1 MLTDLGSYPDW
12 NPFILQGSGEVRK
25 GEKLELRMK
34 PPGGREMTFRPTVL
48 QAETS
53 RELRWRGRL
62 LIPGIFDGEHYFRLT
77 PTGTGTRLEQGE
89 SFTGLLPR
97 FMGRTLKKTE
107 QGFEDLNRALKARAE
122 AAGPVTAE
130 PVAAN

>member
-1 MLTDLGSYPDW
+1 MGLALDAKARPRAIAEIRAAWLDNLIAVFPNADMTPEQHIAFSKRFYDLAY
-12 NPFILQGSGEVRK
+12 
-25 GEKLELRMK
+25 
-34 PPGGREMTFRPTVL
+34 
-48 QAETS
+48 
-53 RELRWRGRL
+53 
-62 LIPGIFDGEHYFRLT
+62 T
-77 PTGTGTRLEQGE
+77 P
-89 SFTGLLPR
+89 GLLPR